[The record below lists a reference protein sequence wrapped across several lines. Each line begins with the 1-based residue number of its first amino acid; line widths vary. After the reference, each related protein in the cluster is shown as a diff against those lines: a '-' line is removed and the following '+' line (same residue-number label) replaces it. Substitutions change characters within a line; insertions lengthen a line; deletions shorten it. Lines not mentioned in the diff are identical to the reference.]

1 VARLE
6 YVDWKS
12 SGDTRFAPLASAKGE
27 IECNGF
33 WNHKPP
39 RTDKDGVWIDSQTA
53 IAPTLTE
60 RALEPGANVGR
71 CRIIELQPNTYADC
85 LYNLHQDDN
94 NRLNPDGTGWVVRS
108 FFNLTDDKDSY
119 FVLRENRTDPSE
131 ETRIALP
138 AGAQLVVDTQRLWHA
153 AAHHG
158 DEPRYCLITSWES
171 GPELDAYIAKYNGVN
186 KVESLPVD
194 QETLDAGQAEQAVAS
209 PHAPRRS
216 LLAASRRSRDER
228 GLSLFPPHEAGPG
241 HSAGTRSR
249 SQRVGGQREPSLA
262 VAVHDAVQHPGHA
275 RDEPA
280 ISAPNTHGST
290 IGLSPDVPALSSTYP
305 LAIWRFRRRGRSPA
319 AACRILRR
327 GPSALGERPSIP
339 SRGRRDPRQ
348 EPAPVDSFWVPS
360 ASESAPVDRLP
371 APTARL
377 WAPEL
382 SDRAPV
388 DSDCV
393 PDASDRPPSR
403 GRSCRWRGRRRPS

>member
-1 VARLE
+1 MAYIKSAALEETGYVVLDPYNKEIDPKEWLDLE

-138 AGAQLVVDTQRLWHA
+138 AGAQLVIDTQRLWHA
-153 AAHHG
+153 ATHHG
-158 DEPRYCLITSWES
+158 TSRATASSRRGVGPRARRLHREVQRREQ
-171 GPELDAYIAKYNGVN
+171 GGVF
-186 KVESLPVD
+186 PVD
-194 QETLDAGQAEQAVAS
+194 QEILDAGQAEQA
-209 PHAPRRS
+209 RRIAARAAA
-216 LLAASRRSRDER
+216 LAAR
-228 GLSLFPPHEAGPG
+228 GQQEVTAMSEA
-241 HSAGTRSR
+241 
-249 SQRVGGQREPSLA
+249 
-262 VAVHDAVQHPGHA
+262 
-275 RDEPA
+275 
-280 ISAPNTHGST
+280 
-290 IGLSPDVPALSSTYP
+290 
-305 LAIWRFRRRGRSPA
+305 
-319 AACRILRR
+319 
-327 GPSALGERPSIP
+327 
-339 SRGRRDPRQ
+339 
-348 EPAPVDSFWVPS
+348 
-360 ASESAPVDRLP
+360 
-371 APTARL
+371 
-377 WAPEL
+377 
-382 SDRAPV
+382 
-388 DSDCV
+388 
-393 PDASDRPPSR
+393 
-403 GRSCRWRGRRRPS
+403 